1 MQINQALPL
10 LGGIS
15 PAQFM
20 KKYWQKKPLLI
31 RQALP
36 GMQALLDRGE
46 LVDLAAQEDVQS
58 RLVIQTPQSPSSPWR
73 LRHGPFSRKALPPFK
88 QSGWTLLVQSVDL
101 LDARVQALRE
111 QFRFVPDARMDDVMI
126 SYATDGGGVGPH
138 FDSYD
143 VFLLQAQ
150 GRRRWRFGRQKDLR
164 LQEDLPLKILASFEP
179 EQDVVL
185 EPGDMLYLP
194 PRYAHDGVAVG
205 ECMTYSIGF
214 RAPDRVELAQ
224 ALLQG
229 LAEQAGETMARQ
241 LYRDAK
247 QIATSNPA
255 SIPEAMQAFAQKAM
269 ENALRD
275 PRALARNLGE
285 YLTEPAPQ
293 VWFAQVPGEHG
304 LDHGVRLDRCTRML
318 YDQKHIF
325 INGES
330 FQASGRDAKLVRQL
344 ADQHSLDSRL
354 CARLSPAAR
363 ELLVQWLEDGWLQ
376 ALD

>member
-1 MQINQALPL
+1 MQTNQALPL

-31 RQALP
+31 RQAIP
-36 GMQALLDRGE
+36 GMRALLDRAE

-58 RLVIQTPQSPSSPWR
+58 RLVIQTPQSASRPWR

-101 LDARVQALRE
+101 LDARVHALRE
-111 QFRFVPDARMDDVMI
+111 QFRFVPDARLDDVMI

-164 LQEDLPLKILASFEP
+164 LQEDMPLKILASFVP

-194 PRYAHDGVAVG
+194 PRYAHDGVAEG

-229 LAEQAGETMARQ
+229 LAEQAGDTLARQ
-241 LYRDAK
+241 LYGDTK

-255 SIPEAMQAFAQKAM
+255 SIPVAMQAFAHKAM
-269 ENALRD
+269 ERALRD

-285 YLTEPAPQ
+285 YLSEPAPQ
-293 VWFAQVPGEHG
+293 VWFAQVPGEHD
-304 LDHGVRLDRCTRML
+304 LYHGVRLDRCTRML
-318 YDQKHIF
+318 YDQQHIF

-376 ALD
+376 ALN

>member
-31 RQALP
+31 RQAIP
-36 GMQALLDRGE
+36 EMKALLDRAE
-46 LVDLAAQEDVQS
+46 LIDLAAQEDVQS
-58 RLVIQTPQSPSSPWR
+58 RLVIQTPASAKHPWR

-101 LDARVQALRE
+101 LDARVYALRE
-111 QFRFVPDARMDDVMI
+111 QFRFVPDARLDDVMI

-150 GRRRWRFGRQKDLR
+150 GRRRWRFGCQKDLR
-164 LQEDLPLKILASFEP
+164 LQADMPLKILTNFEP

-194 PRYAHDGVAVG
+194 PRYAHDGVAQG

-229 LAEQAGETMARQ
+229 LAEQACDTMAPQ
-241 LYRDAK
+241 LYSDPKQDA
-247 QIATSNPA
+247 SPNPA
-255 SIPEAMQAFAQKAM
+255 AIPLDLHAFAQKALAR
-269 ENALRD
+269 ALRD

-285 YLTEPAPQ
+285 YLTEPAAH
-293 VWFAQVPGEHG
+293 VWFAQVQGKHG
-304 LDHGVRLDRCTRML
+304 LDQGVRLDRCTRML
-318 YDQKHIF
+318 YDEQHIF

-330 FQASGRDAKLVRQL
+330 FQASGRDAQLVRQL

-354 CARLSPAAR
+354 CDRLSPTAR
-363 ELLVQWLEDGWLQ
+363 ELIVQWLQDGWLQ
-376 ALD
+376 SLD